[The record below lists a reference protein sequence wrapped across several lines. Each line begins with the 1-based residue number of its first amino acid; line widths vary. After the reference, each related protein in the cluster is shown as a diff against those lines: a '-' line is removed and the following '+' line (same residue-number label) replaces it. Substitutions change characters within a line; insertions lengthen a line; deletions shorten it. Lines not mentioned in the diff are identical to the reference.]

1 MVNVDSTGVLHAA
14 RQKGISDGA
23 EEYDGKNDEILTK
36 RQSNIPVRV
45 KSKQT
50 VTVAQVRS
58 SPVRG
63 RGPSWAQR
71 YSNWLLRQDGLML
84 PNDGADGS

>member
-23 EEYDGKNDEILTK
+23 EEHDGKNDEILTK

-63 RGPSWAQR
+63 SGPIWAR
-71 YSNWLLRQDGLML
+71 MYWNWLLRQDGL
-84 PNDGADGS
+84 S